1 MRWFITALG
10 IGQICAWGTLYYS
23 FPQVAAAMGAD
34 LGWSKAQLYFA
45 PTLML
50 VIAGVSAVPVGTA
63 IDRGH
68 GRTVM
73 TLGALA
79 AGLLLIAWS
88 RVETLA
94 GFYAVFACLGVAS
107 AATLYEAAFAVVT
120 RRTGPGAARRGI
132 TMLTLWGGFAS
143 TVFVPSIELLLG
155 YWDWRTCLAMLA
167 LVPLGVC
174 APLNAYAIRATRDWA
189 APPTSHTAVP
199 ASAASP
205 IRWAAIQ
212 PTYWALF
219 VAFVAQAAVA
229 STFTYHA
236 YPLFQERGLGAAGV
250 VTILAL
256 IGPAQVAGRFAL
268 HLLPRGPSIAAL
280 GVGASALTLLVFIG
294 LAVAPPEVVLFAG
307 LAILYGGANGV
318 MTIIRGMSVP
328 ALLTEHAYGRVT
340 GSLVTPAMITKAA
353 APTAAAALWGMT
365 QDYSAVL
372 LALVVGSAVLTLA
385 FWAAAITSRVHR
397 STEPKS
403 EPPRDSR
410 RVDPLRGSS
419 HEDDEAVLPR
429 GP

>member
-10 IGQICAWGTLYYS
+10 VGQICAWGTLYYS
-23 FPQVAAAMGAD
+23 FPQIGAAMGVD
-34 LGWSKAQLYFA
+34 LGWSKAQLYFG

-50 VIAGVSAVPVGTA
+50 VVAGLSAVPVGTA
-63 IDRGH
+63 IDRGN

-94 GFYAVFACLGVAS
+94 GFYAVFACLGFAS
-107 AATLYEAAFAVVT
+107 AATLYEAAFAVVA
-120 RRTGPGAARRGI
+120 RRTGSGEARRGI

-143 TVFVPSIELLLG
+143 TAFIPLIELLLG
-155 YWDWRTCLAMLA
+155 NWDWRTSLTLLA

-174 APLNAYAIRATRDWA
+174 APVNAYAIRATRDWA
-189 APPTSHTAVP
+189 APPSSQTAAP
-199 ASAASP
+199 ARAASP
-205 IRWAAIQ
+205 LRWAATQ

-219 VAFVAQAAVA
+219 VVFVAHAAVF

-236 YPLFQERGLGAAGV
+236 YPLLQERGLGSAGV
-250 VTILAL
+250 VTVLAL

-268 HLLPRGPSIAAL
+268 HLLQRGPSIAVV
-280 GVGASALTLLVFIG
+280 GVGASALTLLVFIA
-294 LAVAPPEVVLFAG
+294 LAVAPPEVVLVAG

-318 MTIIRGMSVP
+318 MTIVRGMSVP
-328 ALLTEHAYGRVT
+328 ALLTKHAYGRVT
-340 GSLVTPAMITKAA
+340 GSLVAPSMIMKAA
-353 APTAAAALWGMT
+353 APAAAAALWGMT
-365 QDYSAVL
+365 QDYSVVL
-372 LALVVGSAVLTLA
+372 LALMIGSAVLTLA

-397 STEPKS
+397 SGEPTS
-403 EPPRDSR
+403 EPHRDSR
-410 RVDPLRGSS
+410 RLDLLKGTSE
-419 HEDDEAVLPR
+419 EDDEALIPR

>member
-1 MRWFITALG
+1 MRKFITALG
-10 IGQICAWGTLYYS
+10 VGQICAWGTLYYS
-23 FPQVAAAMGAD
+23 FPQIATAMGAD
-34 LGWSKAQLYFA
+34 LGWSKAELYLA

-50 VIAGVSAVPVGTA
+50 VIAGLSAVPVGTA

-73 TLGALA
+73 TLGALGA
-79 AGLLLIAWS
+79 SLLLIAWS

-94 GFYAVFACLGVAS
+94 GLYAVFACLGVTS
-107 AATLYEAAFAVVT
+107 AATLYEAAFAVVA
-120 RRTGPGAARRGI
+120 RRTGPGEARRGI

-143 TVFVPSIELLLG
+143 TVFVPVIELLLG
-155 YWDWRTCLAMLA
+155 YWDWRASLAILA

-174 APLNAYAIRATRDWA
+174 APLNAYAVRATRDWA
-189 APPTSHTAVP
+189 APPASHTGAP

-205 IRWAAIQ
+205 LRWAAAQ
-212 PTYWALF
+212 PTYWALL
-219 VAFVAQAAVA
+219 VVFVAQAAVA

-236 YPLFQERGLGAAGV
+236 YPLLQEQGLGAAGV
-250 VTILAL
+250 VTVLAL

-268 HLLPRGPSIAAL
+268 HLLHRGPSIAAV
-280 GVGASALTLLVFIG
+280 GVGASALTLLVFIA
-294 LAVAPPEVVLFAG
+294 LAVAPPEIMPLAG

-340 GSLVTPAMITKAA
+340 GSLVAPSMVMKAA
-353 APTAAAALWGMT
+353 APAAAAALWGMT

-372 LALVVGSAVLTLA
+372 LALMIGSAVLTLA
-385 FWAAAITSRVHR
+385 FCAAAITSRVHR
-397 STEPKS
+397 CSEPTS

-410 RVDPLRGSS
+410 RLDLLKGSS
-419 HEDDEAVLPR
+419 EEDDEALFPR